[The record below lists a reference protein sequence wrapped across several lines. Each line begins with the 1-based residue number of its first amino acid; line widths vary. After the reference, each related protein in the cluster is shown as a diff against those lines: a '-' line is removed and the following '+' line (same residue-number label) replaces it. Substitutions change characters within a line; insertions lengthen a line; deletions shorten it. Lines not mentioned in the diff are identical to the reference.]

1 MALIL
6 LIDSLGKRYGMLP
19 TEALMRANTFD
30 LYIMDAVLTF
40 ENYQHKKA
48 MNKGR
53 DLVSEYSQD
62 DLLNMLN
69 KAKEFGNDN
78 DGR

>member
-6 LIDSLGKRYGMLP
+6 VIDSLGKRYGMLP

-30 LYIMDAVLTF
+30 LYVMDAVLAF

-48 MNKGR
+48 MNNGR
-53 DLVSEYSQD
+53 EVLPEYTEDELVA
-62 DLLNMLN
+62 MFN
-69 KAKEFGNDN
+69 KNKE
-78 DGR
+78 

>member
-6 LIDSLGKRYGMLP
+6 VIDSLGKRYGMLP

-30 LYIMDAVLTF
+30 LYVMDAVLAF

-48 MNKGR
+48 MNNGR
-53 DLVSEYSQD
+53 EVLPEYTED
-62 DLLNMLN
+62 ELLAMFN
-69 KAKEFGNDN
+69 KNKE
-78 DGR
+78 

>member
-19 TEALMRANTFD
+19 TEALLRANTFD
-30 LYIMDAVLTF
+30 LYVMDAVLTF

-48 MNKGR
+48 MNNGKE
-53 DLVSEYSQD
+53 VVPEYSQD
-62 DLLNMLN
+62 ELMGMLN
-69 KAKEFGNDN
+69 IAKEFGS
-78 DGR
+78 

>member
-6 LIDSLGKRYGMLP
+6 VIDSLGKRYGMLP

-30 LYIMDAVLTF
+30 LYVMDAVLAF

-48 MNKGR
+48 MNNGR
-53 DLVSEYSQD
+53 EVLPEYTED
-62 DLLNMLN
+62 ELLAMLN
-69 KAKEFGNDN
+69 KNKE
-78 DGR
+78 